1 MKKYKAL
8 LQGENLLMT
17 VDEKPTKCGF
27 FATRYVEAT
36 DPDDAEAILVTSLQ
50 NEKEF
55 KKAAL
60 NDMVDQPI
68 IFLNRIIELESFDG
82 IPVPG
87 TGFSFFPESLDE

>member
-8 LQGENLLMT
+8 LQGENLLMEI
-17 VDEKPTKCGF
+17 DEKPTKCGF

-36 DPDDAEAILVTSLQ
+36 DPDDAEAILVEFLQ

-55 KKAAL
+55 INTAL
-60 NDMVDQPI
+60 NDKTDQPLV
-68 IFLNRIIELESFDG
+68 FLNRIVELESFEG

-87 TGFSFFPESLDE
+87 TGYSFFPESSEE